1 MSIPFNYSKL
11 RGRIVEKCGTQQEFA
26 KTMELSEKTVS
37 LKMQGKIPWKQTDIM
52 KALDVLD
59 LDASDVQD
67 YFFAVEVQ
75 NI

>member
-75 NI
+75 SV

>member
-11 RGRIVEKCGTQQEFA
+11 RGRIVEKCGTQQTFA
-26 KTMELSEKTVS
+26 KAMGMSEKTVS

-75 NI
+75 SV

>member
-26 KTMELSEKTVS
+26 KTMGMSERTVS

-75 NI
+75 NV

>member
-26 KTMELSEKTVS
+26 KTMEMSEKTVS

-75 NI
+75 NV

>member
-26 KTMELSEKTVS
+26 KTMGMSERTVS

-75 NI
+75 SV

>member
-26 KTMELSEKTVS
+26 KTMGMSERTVS

-75 NI
+75 SI